1 MDPALAASAGVGAAP
16 AHGEYHTKS
25 NTVHII

>member
-16 AHGEYHTKS
+16 AHAELA
-25 NTVHII
+25 VDVLVM